1 MTIFF
6 LPMFIVFT
14 FWLSYEIKKA
24 KRNQAKSSDSF
35 WKKEQDAH
43 YARPV
48 DLSTLSYIHVPLDK
62 LPFKVTED
70 KTLCEIQ
77 NKMKELS
84 EQKIFNLTGL
94 SNTDIRYQYG
104 AKNFDKLATYD
115 QNFTILSRT
124 LYKWGTYLYEKEM
137 LTDAQT
143 VLEYAVTCKSDISG
157 IYTTLASIYQSQGN
171 SSKID
176 ILKEEA
182 STLNTLMKPSILKAL
197 NQF

>member
-35 WKKEQDAH
+35 WEKEHNAH
-43 YARPV
+43 FARPV
-48 DLSTLSYIHVPLDK
+48 DLSTLSYIHIPLDE
-62 LPFKVTED
+62 LPFQVTED
-70 KTLCEIQ
+70 KVLCEIQ
-77 NKMKELS
+77 NKIKELS
-84 EQKIFNLTGL
+84 NEKIFNLTGL

-104 AKNFDKLATYD
+104 AMNFDKLATYD

-124 LYKWGTYLYEKEM
+124 LYKWGTYLYEKDRIAE
-137 LTDAQT
+137 AQA
-143 VLEYAVTCKSDISG
+143 VLEYAVSCKSDISG

-171 SSKID
+171 ASKID
-176 ILKEEA
+176 TLKEEA